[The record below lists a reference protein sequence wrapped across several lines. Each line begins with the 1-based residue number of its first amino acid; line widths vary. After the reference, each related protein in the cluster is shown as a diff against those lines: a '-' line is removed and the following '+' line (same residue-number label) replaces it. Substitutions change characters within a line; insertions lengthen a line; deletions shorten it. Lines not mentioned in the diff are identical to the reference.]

1 MAWFTEPA
9 IFHMRARSRGNDVWL
24 GSLEGARTPPT
35 KICAS
40 LCPEVLFRQLSPNP
54 WDSPSFATSN
64 NVQKGATIDRCTLGL
79 GRDTSMGEYW
89 AYLVVGAVCLLVG
102 VVIGWV
108 AGLAVNNRD
117 SD

>member
-1 MAWFTEPA
+1 
-9 IFHMRARSRGNDVWL
+9 
-24 GSLEGARTPPT
+24 
-35 KICAS
+35 
-40 LCPEVLFRQLSPNP
+40 
-54 WDSPSFATSN
+54 
-64 NVQKGATIDRCTLGL
+64 
-79 GRDTSMGEYW
+79 MGEYW